1 MIGPGW
7 PLRMSLLASLVLAG
21 CGGSAPAGPA
31 TEVVTKAPA
40 EFWVRAEGELKAA
53 KATPLRVPGT
63 NYARRQLVWVL
74 ADGSPVKAGDVV
86 ARFEAPQSKLQLDK
100 ALIDLQRNALARAS
114 KESELEVGLDRVEV
128 ELAQAESALA
138 IARRYA
144 RADFEAIA
152 RNTILDAVQ
161 DEKFLGE
168 KTGVLRWRQDQS
180 SQRGAAELNVLGV
193 QRGSLEADA
202 QTKREDLS
210 ALELR
215 AAHDGIFML
224 VETWSG
230 ELPRLGEQLWAS
242 ADFANLPDVE
252 TLEVELRLPQQEA
265 HGLSV
270 GQKVELAPLGHPA
283 QQATGE
289 ITWIASAPR
298 AVSRQNP
305 AKFVSAKASVPSEAA
320 RGFAWVPGQ
329 AFTAR
334 VILLSADQAIT
345 VPNVALSG
353 NGGQAEVKVIE
364 NGEAATRPVVIGV
377 RGPSRTQVL
386 EGLAEGDRVLLAAQA
401 PSPVEGA
408 EDEPGAGDPA
418 GPTQAGEAAR

>member
-1 MIGPGW
+1 MT
-7 PLRMSLLASLVLAG
+7 RLVLVLMATLALSG
-21 CGGSAPAGPA
+21 CGDTAPGGRA
-31 TEVVTKAPA
+31 TEVVAEAPV

-63 NYARRQLVWVL
+63 NWARRQLVWVL
-74 ADGSPVKAGDVV
+74 PDGSPVKAGDIV

-100 ALIDLQRNALARAS
+100 ALIDLQRNALARAG
-114 KESELEVGLDRVEV
+114 KESELDVGLGRVDV
-128 ELAQAESALA
+128 ELAQAESALT

-202 QTKREDLS
+202 ATKRDDLS

-224 VETWSG
+224 VQGWSG
-230 ELPRLGEQLWAS
+230 EPPRVGEQLWAS
-242 ADFANLPDVE
+242 GEFATLPDVE

-265 HGLSV
+265 QGLAV
-270 GQKVELAPLGHPA
+270 GQKVELAPLGHPG
-283 QQATGE
+283 QQAQGE

-305 AKFVSAKASVPSEAA
+305 ARFVSAKASVPADAA
-320 RGFAWVPGQ
+320 RKYAWVPGQ
-329 AFTAR
+329 AFSAR
-334 VILLSADQAIT
+334 ILLLVADTAIT

-353 NGGQAEVKVIE
+353 NGEQAEVNVLE
-364 NGEAATRPVVIGV
+364 DGEPAARRVVVGV

-386 EGLAEGDRVLLAAQA
+386 EGLVPGERVLLADAA
-401 PSPVEGA
+401 PVAGIA
-408 EDEPGAGDPA
+408 GGEDDGDKENAAAADDAAGVAP
-418 GPTQAGEAAR
+418 

>member
-1 MIGPGW
+1 MK
-7 PLRMSLLASLVLAG
+7 RLLFASAAMLVLAA
-21 CGGSAPAGPA
+21 CGDTAPGGQA
-31 TEVVTKAPA
+31 TETVAAAPV

-63 NYARRQLVWVL
+63 NWARRQLVWVL
-74 ADGSPVKAGDVV
+74 PDGSPVNEGDVV

-100 ALIDLQRNALARAS
+100 ALIDLQRNALARAG
-114 KESELEVGLDRVEV
+114 KESELDVGLGRVDV

-144 RADFEAIA
+144 RADFAAIA

-161 DEKFLGE
+161 DEQFLGE

-180 SQRGAAELNVLGV
+180 SQRGEAELNVLGV
-193 QRGSLEADA
+193 QRGSLQADVD
-202 QTKREDLS
+202 TKREDLS

-224 VETWSG
+224 VQGWSG
-230 ELPRLGEQLWAS
+230 EPPRVGEQLWAS
-242 ADFANLPDVE
+242 GEFATLPDVE

-265 HGLSV
+265 QGLAL

-283 QQATGE
+283 QQTVGE

-305 AKFVSAKASVPSEAA
+305 AKFVSAKASVPADAA
-320 RGFAWVPGQ
+320 RQYAWVPGQ
-329 AFTAR
+329 AFTGR
-334 VILLSADQAIT
+334 IILLVADEAIT

-353 NGGQAEVKVIE
+353 NGGQAEVNVLE
-364 NGEAATRPVVIGV
+364 GGEPTPRPVVVGV
-377 RGPSRTQVL
+377 RGPSRTQVV
-386 EGLAEGDRVLLAAQA
+386 EGLAVGDRVLLATADA
-401 PSPVEGA
+401 L
-408 EDEPGAGDPA
+408 PGPE
-418 GPTQAGEAAR
+418 AGEAEDTDTDAEKTGATP

>member
-1 MIGPGW
+1 MRRPV
-7 PLRMSLLASLVLAG
+7 LALLAALALAG
-21 CGGSAPAGPA
+21 CGDTAPGGRA
-31 TEVVTKAPA
+31 TEVVAQAPV

-63 NYARRQLVWVL
+63 NWARRQLVWVL
-74 ADGSPVKAGDVV
+74 PDGSPVKAGDLV
-86 ARFEAPQSKLQLDK
+86 ARFDAPQSKLQLDK
-100 ALIDLQRNALARAS
+100 ALIDLQRNALARAG
-114 KESELEVGLDRVEV
+114 KETELDVGLGRVDV
-128 ELAQAESALA
+128 ELAQAESALT

-193 QRGSLEADA
+193 QRGSLQADVD
-202 QTKREDLS
+202 TKREDLS

-224 VETWSG
+224 VQGWSG
-230 ELPRLGEQLWAS
+230 EPPRVGEQLWAS
-242 ADFANLPDVE
+242 GEFATLPDVE

-265 HGLSV
+265 QGLAV
-270 GQKVELAPLGHPA
+270 GQKVELAPLGHPG
-283 QQATGE
+283 QQAHGE

-298 AVSRQNP
+298 AMSRQNP
-305 AKFVSAKASVPSEAA
+305 AKFVSAKASVPAEAA
-320 RGFAWVPGQ
+320 REYAWVPGQ
-329 AFTAR
+329 AFSAR
-334 VILLSADQAIT
+334 ILLLVADQAIT

-353 NGGQAEVKVIE
+353 NGEQAEVNVLE
-364 NGEAATRPVVIGV
+364 DGEPVARPVVVGI
-377 RGPSRTQVL
+377 RGPSRTQVI
-386 EGLAEGDRVLLAAQA
+386 EGLVPGDRVLLAGDAD
-401 PSPVEGA
+401 V
-408 EDEPGAGDPA
+408 AGDEADADADAGDTAGTPA
-418 GPTQAGEAAR
+418 GVAP